1 MYTLCEDV
9 HTLCTHALSR
19 YGGADMEV
27 ANEQDITCMTYDYS
41 KRNLVCG
48 TEVYSAQTDVHMCLR
63 V

>member
-1 MYTLCEDV
+1 V